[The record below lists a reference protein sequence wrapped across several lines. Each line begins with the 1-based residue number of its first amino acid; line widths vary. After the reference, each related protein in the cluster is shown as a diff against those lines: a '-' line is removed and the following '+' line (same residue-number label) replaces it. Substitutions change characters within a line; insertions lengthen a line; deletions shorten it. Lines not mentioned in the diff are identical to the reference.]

1 MSIIPSEC
9 LENFMK
15 QTLRVTAV
23 FLFLGALLPL
33 AVSAAVS
40 QQEADQL
47 KKGGSLTPVGAELA
61 GNADKTI
68 PAWTGGMTQAV
79 KSNKANLP
87 GDPFAAEKPLLTIN
101 SENAAAHADKLSAG
115 AQYLLKNYPGYRMNI
130 YPTHRTF
137 AAPQVVYDNTYKNA
151 LKAHLTDNNLVIKD
165 AHGGI
170 PFPIPKIGEEV
181 MLNDQYN
188 WRTPDFKV
196 NAESWVVS
204 SSGKKSLSSAT
215 TLNATSPF
223 YYAEGREDPWGG
235 KSASAS
241 LVETTAPVF
250 SAGEKILTIQPRD
263 YVNDQPKAWSYLTG
277 QRRLRKTPNVQ
288 YDVPFPYT
296 SGMTNFDDANGFLGA
311 MDRYDWK
318 LVGKQELYVP
328 YNTNGF
334 HLADN
339 VDTLLGE
346 QYANPDNI
354 RWELH
359 RVWVVDATV
368 KAGAR
373 HTVPRKRF
381 YVDEDS
387 WWVLNTDQWDAKGQF
402 WKTIFMLP
410 VTYGGVPVTHVV
422 TNLIYNVQSK
432 NYALFSSLNG
442 KSGGIR
448 FDQVTPAKEFTPQAL
463 ERSGVR

>member
-1 MSIIPSEC
+1 
-9 LENFMK
+9 MK
-15 QTLRVTAV
+15 HASCVNAL
-23 FLFLGALLPL
+23 FLCLGALVPL

-47 KKGGSLTPVGAELA
+47 KSGGSLTPVGAEQA
-61 GNADKTI
+61 GNAAKTI
-68 PAWTGGMTQAV
+68 PAWTGGLTQVV
-79 KSNKANLP
+79 KSSKPDLP
-87 GDPFAAEKPLLTIN
+87 GDAFATEKPLFTITA
-101 SENAAAHADKLSAG
+101 ENTAEHSKNLSAG

-130 YPTHRTF
+130 FPSHRTF
-137 AAPQVVYDNTYKNA
+137 AAPQAVYDNTYTNA
-151 LKAHLTDNNLVIKD
+151 LKAHLSDNNLVIRE

-170 PFPIPKIGEEV
+170 PFPIPKLGEEV

-188 WRTPDFKV
+188 WRTSDFQV

-215 TLNATSPF
+215 HLITTAP
-223 YYAEGREDPWGG
+223 YYYEAGREDPWEN
-235 KSASAS
+235 KTATAA
-241 LVETTAPVF
+241 LVEVTAPAF
-250 SAGEKILTIQPRD
+250 SAGEKVLTLQPRD
-263 YVNDQPKAWSYLTG
+263 YVNDEPKAWSYLTG

-296 SGMTNFDDANGFLGA
+296 SGMTNYDDANGFLGA

-328 YNTNGF
+328 YNTNNF
-334 HLADN
+334 HL
-339 VDTLLGE
+339 VDDVDKLLGE
-346 QYANPDNI
+346 QYANPDFV

-359 RVWVVDATV
+359 RVWVVDATL

-373 HTVPRKRF
+373 HTVPHKRF

-410 VTYGGVPVTHVV
+410 VTYSGIPVTHVV

-463 ERSGVR
+463 QRSGVR